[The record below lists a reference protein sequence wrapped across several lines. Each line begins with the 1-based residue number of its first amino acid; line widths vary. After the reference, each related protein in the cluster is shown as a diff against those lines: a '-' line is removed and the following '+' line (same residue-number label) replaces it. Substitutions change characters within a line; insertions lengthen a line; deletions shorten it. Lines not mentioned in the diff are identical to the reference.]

1 MKDPGLTS
9 DRVIVGIGASAG
21 GLAALRTFFQHV
33 PEKTGATFVV
43 VMHLSTEHESHLAEL
58 LQSSIKLPVTQISE
72 TVGIEPDH
80 VYVIAPGCNLSAVD
94 SHLRVSDLEPRRRER
109 APIDHFFR
117 TLGATHDGKAVG
129 VILTGTGTDGAL
141 GIKAIRENGG
151 LTLVQDPEEAEYDG
165 MPRTAIATGLVDR
178 ILPISQLPDVI
189 VKYVETRPN
198 LVTPPDDSPTTVE
211 LERQVGQILARVRA
225 RTGRDFSRYKS
236 STVVRRIQRRMQLNH
251 VETLEAYD
259 ALLTQTPEEAS
270 SLADDML
277 ITVTNFFRDPEVFAA
292 LDRETVPA
300 LFEGKTADDEL
311 RVWIVGCSTGE
322 EAYSFAMLLLEHA
335 GRVNRAPRIQVFAS
349 DLHEESLAK
358 AREGYFTGDVA
369 SDVSAHRLARFFVEH
384 EGGYQVKQELRDAI
398 VFTQHNLLSDPPFSK
413 VDLVSCRNV
422 LIYLRRDVQ
431 PRIIELFH
439 YSLLPDGFLL
449 LGTSESGDE
458 SSLFRTVDKTLGI
471 YQKRNIPQ
479 SEVQLPVF
487 PLSPSRH
494 RVGSARLDEG
504 QGLSLQTYAQV
515 HVNLL
520 EEYAPPSLVVG
531 RDHRVVHLSPYVG
544 RFLTHAGGEP
554 TTSVLK
560 LVRPELRAVI
570 GEALYAARDGRA
582 TTSEPLPL
590 DLNGETKMVSVT
602 ARPTKGDREQ
612 DGFVL
617 IIFHEGE
624 ARPDHDAPTEPRKA
638 AVPDSAT
645 AELARMR
652 QRLQS
657 LIEDYEANQEEMKA
671 ANEELQ
677 SSNEELRS
685 TMEELET
692 SKEELQSMN
701 EELRTVN
708 QENRNKVEE
717 LATLSADL
725 QSLMAATQIPIL
737 FLDRDLRILRFT
749 PQLSDIFHVRMTDRG
764 RPVSELKAR
773 VDYEQI
779 QDDAQRVLGRLTPVE
794 REIKHASEQRWF
806 LTRVLPYHGT
816 ENKLDGVVLTFV
828 DITRRRA
835 AEEAVHETAR
845 RFRALVEA
853 SAQMVWTTDPQ
864 GNILDDSPSWRAFT
878 GQSYRQ
884 SKGWGWID
892 AVHPEDRAT
901 ARTAWQH
908 SIQSGDVLMSEFR
921 VHHAESGDDRWTAVR
936 AVPLKDERGVVGG
949 WVGMNIDVSEL
960 RAADDALRDA
970 DRRKDEFLAV
980 LGHELR
986 NPLAPLTTG
995 IQLLRTAAEKPE
1007 LVQPVQAMMERQLT
1021 HLARLVDDLLDLS
1034 RVSRGQVDLKREVVD
1049 MRAVIETAVEV
1060 ARPILNENRH
1070 KLTLKLADTPI
1081 MVDGD
1086 FHRLT
1091 QVIGNLLNN
1100 AAKYT
1105 PPGGKIEV
1113 TGGAEEGRATV
1124 RVRDNGFGI
1133 PPERVGK
1140 LFRMFSQI
1148 PEHRARTGG
1157 GGLGI
1162 GLALSRHLIEL
1173 HRGSIGARSEGLGKG
1188 SEFTVRLPITSLPL
1202 QNQPEKEDWY
1212 SADTAGRRVL
1222 VVDDNVD
1229 AASSLCMMLQLK
1241 GHTVQMVHDG
1251 SAALRAIQSF
1261 SPEVVLLDIEL
1272 PDING
1277 YEIAKRIRS
1286 KREGKSIVL
1295 IALTGRGQQDDKDR
1309 AREAGFDEHFTKPV
1323 DISLLATLIGAGAAS
1338 NSP

>member
-1 MKDPGLTS
+1 MNSSPPPS
-9 DRVIVGIGASAG
+9 DRIIVGLGASAG

-33 PEKTGATFVV
+33 PEDTGATFVV

-58 LQSSIKLPVTQISE
+58 LQSAIKLPVTQVSE
-72 TVGIEPDH
+72 TIGIEPNH

-178 ILPISQLPDVI
+178 VLPIAQLPDVI
-189 VKYVETRPN
+189 VKYVATRPKI
-198 LVTPPDDSPTTVE
+198 VTPAEDSPTTVE
-211 LERQVGQILARVRA
+211 LERQVGQILTRVRT

-236 STVVRRIQRRMQLNH
+236 STVVRRIQRRMQLNQI
-251 VETLEAYD
+251 ETLEAYD
-259 ALLTQTPEEAS
+259 ALLTQTPAEAS

-277 ITVTNFFRDPEVFAA
+277 ITVTNFFRDPEVFA
-292 LDRETVPA
+292 LLERETVPA
-300 LFEGKTADDEL
+300 LFKGKTADDEL

-322 EAYSFAMLLLEHA
+322 EAYSFAMLLIEHA
-335 GRVNRAPRIQVFAS
+335 AGISGAPRIQVFAS
-349 DLHEESLAK
+349 DLHEQSLAK

-369 SDVSAHRLARFFVEH
+369 SDVSASRLARFFVEH
-384 EGGYQVKQELRDAI
+384 EGGYQVRQELRDAI

-413 VDLVSCRNV
+413 VDFVSCRNV

-431 PRIIELFH
+431 PRVIELFH

-458 SSLFRTVDKTLGI
+458 SSLFRTVSKTLGI
-471 YQKRNIPQ
+471 YQKRNLPL

-494 RVGSARLDEG
+494 AVGSRARLDEG
-504 QGLSLQTYAQV
+504 QAASLQTYAQV

-520 EEYAPPSLVVG
+520 EEYAPPSLVVA

-544 RFLTHAGGEP
+544 RFLIHAGGEP

-582 TTSEPLPL
+582 TTTEPIPL
-590 DLNGETKMVSVT
+590 DLDGETKLVSVT
-602 ARPTKGDREQ
+602 ARPTKGDQQ

-617 IIFHEGE
+617 VIFHES
-624 ARPDHDAPTEPRKA
+624 EPRPSHEEATESHPA

-645 AELARMR
+645 AELSRMR

-717 LATLSADL
+717 LATLSSDL

-773 VDYEQI
+773 IDYEEI
-779 QDDAQRVLGRLTPVE
+779 QDDAQRVLSRLTPIE
-794 REIKHASEQRWF
+794 REIKHGSEQRWF

-816 ENKLDGVVLTFV
+816 ANKLDGVVVTFV

-835 AEEAVHETAR
+835 AEEAMAETAR

-864 GNILDDSPSWRAFT
+864 GNITEDSPSWRTFT
-878 GQSYRQ
+878 GQSYKQ
-884 SKGWGWID
+884 LKGWGWMD

-908 SIQSGDVLMSEFR
+908 SIKSGEVLMSEFR

-936 AVPLKDERGVVGG
+936 AVPLKDDQGAVGG

-960 RAADDALRDA
+960 RAADDALREA

-995 IQLLRTAAEKPE
+995 IQLLRTASDKPE

-1034 RVSRGQVDLKREVVD
+1034 RVSRGQVDLKREAID
-1049 MRAVIETAVEV
+1049 MRAVIETAIEV

-1070 KLTLKLADTPI
+1070 KLTLNLADTPI
-1081 MVDGD
+1081 IVDGD

-1091 QVIGNLLNN
+1091 QVIGNLVNN

-1105 PPGGKIEV
+1105 LPGGIIEV
-1113 TGGAEEGRATV
+1113 AAGVEEGRATV

-1133 PPERVGK
+1133 PPERIGK

-1162 GLALSRHLIEL
+1162 GLALSRHLVEL
-1173 HRGSIGARSEGLGKG
+1173 HRGSISAKSEGLGKG
-1188 SEFTVRLPITSLPL
+1188 SEFIIRLPITTQPL
-1202 QNQPEKEDWY
+1202 RRQPEKTDWY
-1212 SADTAGRRVL
+1212 SPDTPGRRVL

-1229 AASSLCMMLQLK
+1229 AAASLGMMLELK
-1241 GHTVQMVHDG
+1241 GHTVQSVHDG
-1251 SAALRAIQSF
+1251 AAALHAIQSF
-1261 SPEVVLLDIEL
+1261 SPEIVLLDIEL
-1272 PDING
+1272 PDMNG

-1286 KREGKSIVL
+1286 HRDGKSITL
-1295 IALTGRGQQDDKDR
+1295 IALTGRGQQDDKER

-1323 DISLLATLIGAGAAS
+1323 DISLLAALINAGSATT
-1338 NSP
+1338 